1 MVFFAQ
7 NGNFTKTFRMHE
19 ASLTEVLRVV
29 LIVLL
34 IYFGLKLFIRW
45 FGPILLRWVLKK
57 IGKKFEQRF
66 HQYDPTRS
74 QKRTEGEVTIDKKP
88 KNKRKSKNDVGEYI
102 DYEEID

>member
-1 MVFFAQ
+1 MVFFEQ

-19 ASLTEVLRVV
+19 ASLTQVLKVV

-34 IYFGLKLFIRW
+34 IYFGFKLIIRW
-45 FGPILLRWVLKK
+45 VGPLLLRWMLKK

-66 HQYDPTRS
+66 SQFDPGRE
-74 QKRTEGEVTIDKKP
+74 QQRQQGEVSIDKGPKSKP
-88 KNKRKSKNDVGEYI
+88 KSKNDVGEYI

>member
-1 MVFFAQ
+1 
-7 NGNFTKTFRMHE
+7 MHE
-19 ASLTEVLRVV
+19 ASLAEVLRVV

-34 IYFGLKLFIRW
+34 VYFGIKLLFRW

-66 HQYDPTRS
+66 SQYDPSRA
-74 QKRTEGEVTIDKKP
+74 QKRTEGEVSIDKKP
-88 KNKRKSKNDVGEYI
+88 KTNRKSKNDVGEYI